1 MVHAAE
7 HLLGAEYLTPV
18 GLEAFQGNG
27 PGTLVQE
34 NAVNIDKVCVIVLT
48 FDQMFI
54 PQLVKKG
61 ARHWYRL
68 VNQTLSNVIL
78 LYHYIYESLPVMSN
92 VSQPGP
98 VICCVLITADL
109 NACVDAY
116 CDWLFQ
122 TVTSRFTLDG
132 ASARAIGYPELAGT
146 TAASLANRRGREWL
160 LMLEASSATPRN
172 PLSTHGWLA
181 QEILVEDVDSLVK
194 SLADSPFTVLR
205 PPADLDVSDRIRA
218 SQVRGPAGEILYLT
232 QVKGPVPPFELP
244 HCEAAVDHLFI
255 PVLSTPD
262 RDASLG
268 DYAALGANEGM
279 RFDTRISVVNQELGL
294 PLEQRHP
301 VATLQLRGPALIEI
315 DHITAATPAPAALC
329 LGTACIVFESELNS
343 GADAICPTRGPFAGL
358 TLQTHRGSAGERF
371 AFAAR
376 RQNSHNH

>member
-1 MVHAAE
+1 
-7 HLLGAEYLTPV
+7 
-18 GLEAFQGNG
+18 
-27 PGTLVQE
+27 
-34 NAVNIDKVCVIVLT
+34 
-48 FDQMFI
+48 
-54 PQLVKKG
+54 
-61 ARHWYRL
+61 
-68 VNQTLSNVIL
+68 
-78 LYHYIYESLPVMSN
+78 MSI

-109 NACVDAY
+109 NASVGAY

-122 TVTSRFTLDG
+122 TVTSRFTLDD

-146 TAASLANRRGREWL
+146 AAASLANHRGRQWL
-160 LMLEASSATPRN
+160 LMLEAPDATPRN

-181 QEILVEDVDSLVK
+181 QEILVDNVDGLIE

-232 QVKGPVPPFELP
+232 QVKGPVAPFDLP
-244 HCEAAVDHLFI
+244 LCEAEVDHLFI

-262 RDASLG
+262 RDASLD
-268 DYAALGANEGM
+268 DYAALGASEGL

-315 DHITAATPAPAALC
+315 DHISAATPAPSAPC
-329 LGTACIVFESELNS
+329 LGTACIVFESEP
-343 GADAICPTRGPFAGL
+343 GIGPDAICPTRGPFAGFKL
-358 TLQTHRGSAGERF
+358 ETHRGRAGERF
-371 AFAAR
+371 AFAAPH
-376 RQNSHNH
+376 QNSHKH